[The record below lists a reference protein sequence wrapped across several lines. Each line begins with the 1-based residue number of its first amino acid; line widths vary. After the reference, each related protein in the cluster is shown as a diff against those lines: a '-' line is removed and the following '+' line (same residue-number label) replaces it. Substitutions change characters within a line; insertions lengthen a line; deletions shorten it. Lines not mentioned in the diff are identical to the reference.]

1 MFWGN
6 HEWDMGFGWVFMFFF
21 WVLVVMGIIYLIQLI
36 AKGSKS
42 GSQENREI
50 FLGASREDSAIDILK
65 KRYARGE
72 ITKDEFEKLRDDL
85 TKT

>member
-6 HEWDMGFGWVFMFFF
+6 HGWGMGFGWVFMVFF
-21 WVLVVMGIIYLIQLI
+21 WVLVIAGVIYLIQLI

-50 FLGASREDSAIDILK
+50 FSGVSREDSALDILK

>member
-6 HEWDMGFGWVFMFFF
+6 HGWGMGFGWVFMVFF
-21 WVLVVMGIIYLIQLI
+21 WVLVIMGIIYLIQLI
-36 AKGSKS
+36 AKGSK
-42 GSQENREI
+42 
-50 FLGASREDSAIDILK
+50 REDSALDILK
-65 KRYARGE
+65 KRYARAE